1 MLQIQEKSSN
11 NNLSKLWPLKKENK
25 PSMNTKSVS
34 SERLQV
40 NSCQKL
46 MNVTLILLFYQ
57 VGAEAAPH
65 KPALPIKRSKS
76 MKSGSKPVSVIPVIN
91 NSAESSFSVD
101 QYRQ

>member
-1 MLQIQEKSSN
+1 MLQIQEKTSN

-40 NSCQKL
+40 SFCQKL
-46 MNVTLILLFYQ
+46 MNINIYLISQ
-57 VGAEAAPH
+57 VGGDTAP
-65 KPALPIKRSKS
+65 KPALPIKRNKS
-76 MKSGSKPVSVIPVIN
+76 MKSGSKPVSVIPVIT